1 MCSLLE
7 IQNGLWQLTIDYKIS
22 TYWSWSSQHYEIR
35 NQLWLNKNFKN
46 PWDAAGEKK
55 KKQQLIAIQSYLRKQ
70 EKFQINNL
78 ILHLKQL
85 EKEENPKP
93 KVSRRKEII
102 KIGGEINEREA
113 KKTKQKSVK
122 LKVGSVRK

>member
-1 MCSLLE
+1 M
-7 IQNGLWQLTIDYKIS
+7 QQG
-22 TYWSWSSQHYEIR
+22 
-35 NQLWLNKNFKN
+35 
-46 PWDAAGEKK
+46 KK
-55 KKQQLIAIQSYLRKQ
+55 KKKQQQQQLIAIQSYLRKQ